1 MNRRLLSELRLVRL
15 PFVLTCVLTLLLAG
29 VVLTQAAFLSNI
41 ITRVFLLKVALGD
54 VLPSLAFL
62 AGVVGMRALLV
73 YVERRN
79 TANMAIRV
87 KANLR
92 DRFMSHLMRLGPAYI
107 WGRRTGELTM
117 TATEGIEAL
126 DAYFRGFLPGLIGAI
141 VIPTVIAIVV
151 LPIDGLSFLVMLLT
165 APLIPLFM
173 MLIGATAG
181 GLAHRQFTQMRRMGA
196 HFLDVMQGLVTLKLF
211 NRSQAQVESIAHITD
226 QFRQATMRI
235 LRVSFLSAFMLE
247 MLSTLSIA
255 IVAVEIGI
263 RLLYR
268 GIGFEQALFLLIIAP
283 EFYLPLRALGA
294 RFHAGATSLA
304 TAREIYRVLDA
315 PIQRTLIPS
324 APIPEHLNIRFEH
337 VTFTYDQRS
346 HPALNDITLDI
357 PFGHKVALVGA
368 SGSGKT
374 TLANLLLGF
383 ITPTTGRITVNGVDL
398 TSLDINQW
406 RERLAWVPQKPYL
419 FNTTIA
425 ENIRIAKTGASQ
437 AQIVLATQAAG
448 AHDFVSQ
455 LPQGY
460 DSPCG
465 EHGMRLSGGQVQ
477 RIAIARAI
485 LKDAPLLILDEATAN
500 LDVENEAIV
509 QTALSNLLRA
519 PDRTALVIAHR
530 LNTVIDA
537 DSIYVIMD
545 GQVVER
551 GTHDEVMAHNAAY
564 RELVRAFGEDTLDA

>member
-92 DRFMSHLMRLGPAYI
+92 DRFMSHLMRLGPVYI

-406 RERLAWVPQKPYL
+406 RERLAWLPQKPYL

>member
-41 ITRVFLLKVALGD
+41 ITRVFLLKAALGD

-87 KANLR
+87 KAELR
-92 DRFMSHLMRLGPAYI
+92 ERFMSHLMRLGPAYI

-406 RERLAWVPQKPYL
+406 RERLAWLPQKPYL

>member
-92 DRFMSHLMRLGPAYI
+92 DRFMSHLMRLGPVYI

>member
-87 KANLR
+87 KAELR
-92 DRFMSHLMRLGPAYI
+92 ERFMSHLMRLGPAYI

-425 ENIRIAKTGASQ
+425 ENIRIAKTGASH
-437 AQIVLATQAAG
+437 AQIVLAAQAAG

>member
-92 DRFMSHLMRLGPAYI
+92 DRFMSHLMRLGPVYI

-425 ENIRIAKTGASQ
+425 ENIRIAKTGASH
-437 AQIVLATQAAG
+437 AQIVLAAQAAG

>member
-41 ITRVFLLKVALGD
+41 ITRVFLLKAALGD

-92 DRFMSHLMRLGPAYI
+92 DRFMSHLMRLGPVYI

-425 ENIRIAKTGASQ
+425 ENIRIAKTGASH
-437 AQIVLATQAAG
+437 AQIVLAAQAAG

>member
-87 KANLR
+87 KAELR
-92 DRFMSHLMRLGPAYI
+92 ERFMSHLMRLGPAYI

-406 RERLAWVPQKPYL
+406 RERLAWLPQKPYL

-425 ENIRIAKTGASQ
+425 ENIRIAKTGASH
-437 AQIVLATQAAG
+437 AQIVLAAQAAG